1 MAAKTPEILTLLRR
15 TYPFK
20 NYTPEMLDTFINY
33 LTIHEPADNQEIFSF
48 GQPADRFFIVLVGRI
63 RLERMNQN
71 NEYSTFSMI
80 DMGEFFGLEAVKPRT
95 HYRVRAIATRNTKIL
110 SISNVDLL
118 EMQRTSPDLYR
129 LLTILHNSFEA
140 LVEMRLSWKEKDEN
154 VFLSIRKHPLF
165 LWGKILIPVII
176 FLATFITVAITSLT
190 VAENF
195 LTGVF
200 ILLGALVV
208 TAIPALYFYIDWKDD
223 FYMITDRKV
232 LSRQRDILLYETK
245 NIIPYNAVQSVT
257 KKIPD
262 TLAAVFQ
269 YGDINI
275 RTYTG
280 VLTLKSIAHPE
291 VVISLISDIRTRQS
305 IIQEQYSREENMLEM
320 RKRLGLEQPA
330 GNSTD
335 NGNTSDSSEIDL
347 AEDDSFRLINS
358 LFQSLFQLR
367 VVKGDEVTYRKH
379 WLILLDESKF
389 YYAVWTLIT
398 IGLVYSLLAFAFINF
413 PLLPWS
419 VIISLAVAWLV
430 LSAILAY
437 RFEDWRNDRFVLTN
451 RVIMDLDKKPFGK
464 ENRRT
469 APLERIQAVEYKRE
483 GLLHILFNFGTVY
496 IRVGDQQYTFDE
508 VANPFAVQQEITE
521 RLNQAKD
528 RDRRNEI
535 NRERDTI
542 LDWIEIYH
550 TVAHVETNEKST
562 ENTPDEDEDIIH
574 F

>member
-195 LTGVF
+195 LPGVF

-413 PLLPWS
+413 PLLPWP

-430 LSAILAY
+430 FSAILAY

-483 GLLHILFNFGTVY
+483 GILHILFNFGTVY
-496 IRVGDQQYTFDE
+496 IRVGDQQFTFDE
-508 VANPFAVQQEITE
+508 VANPFAVQQEITG

-550 TVAHVETNEKST
+550 TVTHVETNEKST